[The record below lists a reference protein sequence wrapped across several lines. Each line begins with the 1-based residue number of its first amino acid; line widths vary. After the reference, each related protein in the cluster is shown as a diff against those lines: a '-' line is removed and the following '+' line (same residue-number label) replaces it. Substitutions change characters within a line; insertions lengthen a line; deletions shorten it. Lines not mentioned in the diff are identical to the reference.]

1 MSIDM
6 RIIGREKVQGAQGSA
21 DGDASRG
28 MRGVAAVMTDRV
40 RACGKDLTDL
50 GSNLAFTTGY
60 V

>member
-6 RIIGREKVQGAQGSA
+6 RLIGREKVQGVQGSA

-40 RACGKDLTDL
+40 RA
-50 GSNLAFTTGY
+50 
-60 V
+60 